1 MKIRDKIENTI
12 EKYMIVSLPF
22 LFSMGRFIPVLE
34 TIATLLTII
43 VLVLNQAL
51 LRKNIVKYAL
61 IIALFVISG
70 TMGSGYSQHID
81 HIKPMI
87 IFFCA
92 MDAYESTLYERVL
105 YHLEK
110 YKKIIM
116 VELNIVLLLNFIFMF
131 SSAGYSS
138 KYGESWSFSAFEGIY
153 ADPHQ
158 CAYHICALLIIL
170 LWVAHFEFKQYYYV
184 ILLGYEYC
192 VLITGARAPTIIAL
206 LIGLIFVIDHFVKPA
221 SWKKLIQVVLRYMV
235 LLIAACFAMYYIM
248 TKTNFGLK
256 MLSGIGNSNFD
267 NGRGMLRERDISL
280 FINSDLIHKLFGC
293 GTDAVI
299 KYHGSFSYS
308 SEIWS
313 HNDFMQILCGMGL
326 IMFLVYIIYWA
337 KRLYASFFESFL
349 SFAVTGSFIVVAFI
363 NGLYIHT
370 RLTFVMPLL
379 FMYMYQRVKPS
390 GTGVQVGKR

>member
-1 MKIRDKIENTI
+1 MKIRVKIENTI
-12 EKYMIVSLPF
+12 ERYMIVSLPF
-22 LFSMGRFIPVLE
+22 LFSMGRFIPILE
-34 TIATLLTII
+34 TIATLMTII
-43 VLVLNQAL
+43 VLVLDQVL
-51 LRKNIVKYAL
+51 LKKNILKYTI
-61 IIALFVISG
+61 IIALFVTSG
-70 TMGSGYSQHID
+70 MMESVYSQHID

-92 MDAYESTLYERVL
+92 MDACEGPLYERIL
-105 YHLEK
+105 YHIEQ
-110 YKKIIM
+110 YKRIIM
-116 VELNIVLLLNFIFMF
+116 AELNVILILNFLFML

-170 LWVAHFEFKQYYYV
+170 LWISHFDFKQYHYF

-192 VLITGARAPTIIAL
+192 VLITGARAPAVIAL
-206 LIGLIFVIDHFVKPA
+206 LIGIVFIVDHFVRPT
-221 SWKKLIQVVLRYMV
+221 SWKDLIQVVLRYMV
-235 LLIAACFAMYYIM
+235 LLGVVCIALYYIM
-248 TKTNFGLK
+248 TRTNFGLK
-256 MLSGIGNSNFD
+256 ILNGIGSSNFD
-267 NGRGMLRERDISL
+267 NGRGMLRERDITL
-280 FINSDLIHKLFGC
+280 FRNSDLVHKLFGH
-293 GTDAVI
+293 GTDMVI

-326 IMFLVYIIYWA
+326 IMLLIYVFYWL
-337 KRLYASFFESFL
+337 KRVYASFSESLL
-349 SFAVTGSFIVVAFI
+349 SVAVTSALIVVAFI

-379 FMYMYQRVKPS
+379 FIYMHQRVRLS
-390 GTGVQVGKR
+390 IRGV